1 MPGPLSMPGLPWA
14 RPSPYCLL
22 ARGVPILSRTSCP
35 PTRHPVTTRCGSKA
49 ARDPPHLRLRPSAR
63 FLLQS
68 REHES
73 VRAGADAWNQRSGS
87 TSDAWCTPRVG
98 AQRSA
103 SRVVVGKDQKRE
115 DTDDDRQ
122 PAQHPPGKL
131 MKAYGTL
138 VARAPQDLLDRVHAE
153 EIRPPRVHDTTPLA
167 APPRPPEPPPRPPG
181 PPVPPGP
188 PGPPRPPVPPP
199 VPPGPPGP
207 PPGPPGPPGPPP

>member
-1 MPGPLSMPGLPWA
+1 MAGVPAGMERARPIPGPLSMPGLPWA

-115 DTDDDRQ
+115 GTDDDRQ
-122 PAQHPPGKL
+122 
-131 MKAYGTL
+131 T
-138 VARAPQDLLDRVHAE
+138 R
-153 EIRPPRVHDTTPLA
+153 T
-167 APPRPPEPPPRPPG
+167 APPRETDEGVWDTGGACTTRPPG
-181 PPVPPGP
+181 PRARRRDPSS
-188 PGPPRPPVPPP
+188 
-199 VPPGPPGP
+199 
-207 PPGPPGPPGPPP
+207 